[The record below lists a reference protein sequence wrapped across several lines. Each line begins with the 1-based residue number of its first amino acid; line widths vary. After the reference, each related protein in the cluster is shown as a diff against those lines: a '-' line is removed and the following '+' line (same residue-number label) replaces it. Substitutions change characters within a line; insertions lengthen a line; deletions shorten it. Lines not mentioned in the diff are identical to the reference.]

1 MLLEIYI
8 SNYLSEFPS
17 VFKRFCLCLLGAGLL
32 AFGLFAQE
40 IKPSFDEI
48 SRLQAAY
55 LRNLG
60 EYTRWPDSVQF
71 DDRGVVIGVVGR
83 DSKGVGR
90 ILDYGV
96 QIVDIKIKGKVP
108 KIVKFR
114 DSKASGITECDIL
127 FVLASERSRVESLL
141 KSLEGKPILT
151 VSEISGF
158 ASKGGWSSL
167 HRLEVQKIRVTLVL
181 NPTIS
186 EKTGINFSSRL
197 LGLKKGVRII
207 KP

>member
-1 MLLEIYI
+1 M
-8 SNYLSEFPS
+8 
-17 VFKRFCLCLLGAGLL
+17 CLVGAGLL
-32 AFGLFAQE
+32 AFGLLAQE
-40 IKPSFDEI
+40 VKPSFDEI

-60 EYTRWPDSVQF
+60 EFTRWPDSVQF
-71 DDRGVVIGVVGR
+71 DERGVTIGVVGR
-83 DSKGVGR
+83 DSKGVGS

-108 KIVKFR
+108 KVVKFL
-114 DSKASGITECDIL
+114 DSKASGIAECDIL

-158 ASKGGWSSL
+158 ASKGGMVELTQTGSSK
-167 HRLEVQKIRVTLVL
+167 VRVTLIL

-197 LGLKKGVRII
+197 LGLKKGVRIV

>member
-1 MLLEIYI
+1 M
-8 SNYLSEFPS
+8 SVFPS
-17 VFKRFCLCLLGAGLL
+17 VFKRLCLCLLGAGLL

-108 KIVKFR
+108 KIVKFP
-114 DSKASGITECDIL
+114 DSRASGIAQCDIL

-158 ASKGGWSSL
+158 ASKGGMVELTQTGSSK
-167 HRLEVQKIRVTLVL
+167 VRVTPVL

>member
-1 MLLEIYI
+1 M
-8 SNYLSEFPS
+8 SVFPS
-17 VFKRFCLCLLGAGLL
+17 VFKRLCLCLLGAGLL

-40 IKPSFDEI
+40 TKPSFDEV

-71 DDRGVVIGVVGR
+71 NDRGVTIGVVGR

-108 KIVKFR
+108 NIDKFP
-114 DSKASGITECDIL
+114 DSKASVIAECDSMC
-127 FVLASERSRVESLL
+127 VL
-141 KSLEGKPILT
+141 
-151 VSEISGF
+151 
-158 ASKGGWSSL
+158 
-167 HRLEVQKIRVTLVL
+167 
-181 NPTIS
+181 
-186 EKTGINFSSRL
+186 
-197 LGLKKGVRII
+197 
-207 KP
+207 

>member
-1 MLLEIYI
+1 M
-8 SNYLSEFPS
+8 
-17 VFKRFCLCLLGAGLL
+17 CLLGAGLL

-60 EYTRWPDSVQF
+60 EYTRWPDSAQF
-71 DDRGVVIGVVGR
+71 NDRGVTIGVVGR

-90 ILDYGV
+90 ILE
-96 QIVDIKIKGKVP
+96 IVDIKIKGKVP
-108 KIVKFR
+108 KIVKFS
-114 DSKASGITECDIL
+114 DSKASGITECDML

-158 ASKGGWSSL
+158 ASKGGMVELTQTGSSK
-167 HRLEVQKIRVTLVL
+167 VRVTLIL

-197 LGLKKGVRII
+197 LGLKKGVRIV